1 MVGVMARRVVESV
14 EEMLR
19 IAVEDEES
27 EASAYYRLASLAEYD
42 EIRAVLR
49 SIAEDSLVH
58 AEVLRGLLRA
68 LERIRSMRGKISR
81 GRGNL
86 LKELRAH
93 LSIEILAG
101 AEYSDLKNRV
111 DIGSMRAV
119 LEAIEREEE
128 KHARI
133 VRRLLER
140 LETRKG

>member
-1 MVGVMARRVVESV
+1 MARRVVESV

-27 EASAYYRLASLAEYD
+27 EASAYYRLASLAEDD

-111 DIGSMRAV
+111 DVGSMRAV